1 MDNKLNNEKN
11 IIPKYHY
18 DIIKDQSKEFIDL
31 TIEYYNQKKNIE
43 ASKKRLRDEKGI
55 LNQLDSKIQKI
66 CKHDWEMDT
75 PQYQTPT
82 SYTCKLCGA
91 YK

>member
-1 MDNKLNNEKN
+1 MSNNLEDPKN
-11 IIPKYHY
+11 VIPMYQY
-18 DIIKDQSKEFIDL
+18 DIIKNESEEFINL
-31 TIEYYNQKKNIE
+31 KIEYYKQINTIE
-43 ASKKRLRDEKGI
+43 TSKKRLRDDKEV
-55 LNQLDSKIQKI
+55 LDELDFKIQKI

-91 YK
+91 YR

>member
-1 MDNKLNNEKN
+1 MNNNLEDDKKL
-11 IIPKYHY
+11 IPKYHY
-18 DIIKDQSKEFIDL
+18 DSIKNQSEEFINL
-31 TIEYYNQKKNIE
+31 TIEYYKQIKNIE
-43 ASKKRLRDEKGI
+43 TSKKRLREEKNV
-55 LNQLDSKIQKI
+55 LEDLDFKIQKI
-66 CKHDWEMDT
+66 CEHEWEMDT